1 MAASWGN
8 SGRRRLLFAGRAAGG
23 ILAAF
28 LLSMA
33 LGGAGRTAAFLQK
46 AADCLRGAAA
56 GLAVLER
63 VEETGAGASPGG
75 NSVEEGIQ
83 IRLDEMRILFFR
95 IRREEERAEE
105 KRTGRTG
112 AE

>member
-1 MAASWGN
+1 M
-8 SGRRRLLFAGRAAGG
+8 LF
-23 ILAAF
+23 
-28 LLSMA
+28 MA

-46 AADCLRGAAA
+46 AADCLRGAAT

>member
-28 LLSMA
+28 LLFMA

-83 IRLDEMRILFFR
+83 IRLDEMRR
-95 IRREEERAEE
+95 KSRQRKRGQAGRAQSEYP
-105 KRTGRTG
+105 GIFCD
-112 AE
+112 